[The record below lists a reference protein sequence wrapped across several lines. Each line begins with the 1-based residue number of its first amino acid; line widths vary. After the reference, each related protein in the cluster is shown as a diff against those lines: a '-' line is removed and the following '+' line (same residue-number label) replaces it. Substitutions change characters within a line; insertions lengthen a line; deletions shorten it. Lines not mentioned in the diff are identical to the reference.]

1 MFMLIGSFRFFVDLM
16 IPDNASV
23 AQAILLFKLYS
34 RGGFFVNYRLQSV
47 FLHVKNKKGAVANAR
62 RLQATASFFTPFPSL
77 FLKAILNRSE
87 SSGFYRVGIVFGY
100 A

>member
-1 MFMLIGSFRFFVDLM
+1 LFHIASKDVLRLP
-16 IPDNASV
+16 IPPPF
-23 AQAILLFKLYS
+23 I
-34 RGGFFVNYRLQSV
+34 
-47 FLHVKNKKGAVANAR
+47 KGAVANAR